1 MSKIF
6 SFIFA
11 RGGSKGVKN
20 KNIVKINKKPL
31 IYYSIQIAKKI
42 SKDNVYVSTDCKK
55 ISNLSQKYGAK
66 VINRPSIISGDNSPE
81 RDAWIHA
88 IKFLKKKNINFD
100 IFLSLPTTSPLRS
113 LQDIKRSLKLIKK
126 CDFVFTGT
134 KSKRSPWFNMVKV
147 NKSKS
152 LELLLK
158 KNSLKVVTRQ
168 MTPHSYDLTT
178 VAYVSRPNYILQ
190 RKNFF
195 SGKVMLNE
203 IPECRSLDIDT
214 NFDLKI
220 ARLLMKK
227 K

>member
-55 ISNLSQKYGAK
+55 ISKLSQKYGAK

-88 IKFLKKKNINFD
+88 INFLKKKNINFD

-113 LQDIKRSLKLIKK
+113 LHDIKRSLKLIKK